1 MDILDGILVFL
12 PLWCVTDGLRLDFWV
27 FPVACIAFFFISA
40 FLNPMLSG
48 LVTAVL
54 WIGGLV
60 VCIMYMKT
68 WFIALYVVAGVPYRG
83 GCAPGKESTISGR
96 IFS

>member
-60 VCIMYMKT
+60 VCAMYMKI
-68 WFIALYVVAGVPYRG
+68 WFIALYVVALLFHIVVVALRVKKARYREG
-83 GCAPGKESTISGR
+83 
-96 IFS
+96 

>member
-27 FPVACIAFFFISA
+27 YPVACGCFLFISM
-40 FLNPMLSG
+40 FFNPMLSG

-60 VCIMYMKT
+60 VCIMNMKT
-68 WFIALYVVAGVPYRG
+68 WFLAIYIVAILIHIVVVVLRVKRARYR
-83 GCAPGKESTISGR
+83 EI
-96 IFS
+96 

>member
-1 MDILDGILVFL
+1 MDILDGILVFF

-68 WFIALYVVAGVPYRG
+68 WFIALYVVAFLFHIVVVVLRVKKARYREG
-83 GCAPGKESTISGR
+83 
-96 IFS
+96 